1 MSLPPSC
8 LARFDRLTLARPG
21 QPPLLTDLD
30 WTWHQGQAW
39 WVEGPPASGKT
50 TFCEALLGQ
59 HIALG
64 GTRRWPLA
72 EERGQEPWHLFGW
85 VPWLENSRRFLLGDY
100 FHQQR
105 WHAAESQEG
114 PKVLEYTGDTPA
126 AREAL
131 EAVGLSARLDQ
142 PLVTLSS
149 GQMRRARLARA
160 LGEQSPGLIVEEPFA
175 GLDTAQRQR
184 LDKYLRQKVAAGMGL
199 VIAGRGA
206 DCPAWITGRL
216 RLGQATETVQAP
228 HGAPGPQASLSDEP
242 VLEYHHLNLSPGGK
256 PLFTDFTW
264 VIRKG
269 ERWGLLGENGSG
281 KSTLMALA
289 AGDHPRVYA
298 QDVRL
303 FGSRRGTGE
312 SIWDLKKRMGQV
324 APEIQTYARHNLT
337 LAQMVATGITDRFVP
352 GGVTADQE
360 AAILDLLAELGLGEL
375 ADRPYPQVPTGAQR
389 LVWLARALAKAP
401 ELLLLD
407 EPFQG
412 MDSRSITLGRAAI
425 SRRLRPETTL
435 VMSTHDPAELPEGV
449 DRWMRLGNHLPRA
462 NRPTT
467 PPSA

>member
-1 MSLPPSC
+1 MTRTPSP

-21 QPPLLTDLD
+21 QAPLLTGLD
-30 WTWHQGQAW
+30 WTWLPGQAW
-39 WVEGPPASGKT
+39 WVEGPPACGKT
-50 TFCEALLGQ
+50 TFCESLLGQ
-59 HIALG
+59 HLALA

-114 PKVLEYTGDTPA
+114 PTVLAYTGDLPA

-160 LGEQSPGLIVEEPFA
+160 LGEQPPGLIVEEPFA
-175 GLDTAQRQR
+175 GLDTDQRQR
-184 LDKYLRQKVAAGMGL
+184 LDRYLRHRVADGMGL
-199 VIAGRGA
+199 VIAGRAA
-206 DCPAWITGRL
+206 DCPPWITQRL
-216 RLGQATETVQAP
+216 RLGEATPAIQDTSR
-228 HGAPGPQASLSDEP
+228 APGPPASRSDEP
-242 VLEYHHLNLSPGGK
+242 VLEFHHLHLAPGGK

-289 AGDHPRVYA
+289 AGDHPQVYA

-303 FGSRRGTGE
+303 FGARRGTGE

-324 APEIQTYARHNLT
+324 APEIQTYARHPLT

-352 GGVTADQE
+352 GGVTDDQQ
-360 AAILDLLAELGLGEL
+360 AAILDLLAELGLADL
-375 ADRPYPQVPTGAQR
+375 ADRPYPQAPTGAQR

-401 ELLLLD
+401 ALLLLD

-412 MDSRSITLGRAAI
+412 MDSRSIALGRAAL

-449 DRWMRLGNHLPRA
+449 GNILRLGALQARA
-462 NRPTT
+462 GLSGPEQ
-467 PPSA
+467 S